1 MDRYI
6 GLDAHASSCTVAVIG
21 PSGRKLQHQVLETS
35 AKVLIS
41 FIRTIPKNRRLIL
54 EEGTHSGW
62 LYEVLSPHVQE
73 LVAVGVRRSRGPK
86 SDKGDAFALA
96 EQLRIGDIK
105 TKVYKKR
112 GEFGAL
118 GHLARAY
125 GTLVTDTVRTQNR
138 IKSLLRSRGIST
150 GGRQVYSAGGRQQWL
165 AKLPAQARCQADLL
179 YCQYD
184 ALLELRRRAEK
195 QMLAEARKHP
205 VYRVIKTCPGL
216 GKICTAQL
224 LPVVV
229 TPYRFAN
236 KRQFWSYCG
245 LGIVMRSSSDW
256 VRTQDGQ
263 WIKAPIQK
271 TRGLNRHFNHT
282 LKQIFKGAA
291 TTVIGRAGKDDPLY
305 QHYQQLLDGGTKP
318 NLAKLTISRQI
329 AAVVQNVLSVWRSQ
343 EVYDPKKL
351 SRKT

>member
-21 PSGRKLQHQVLETS
+21 PSGRKLQCQVLETN
-35 AKVLIS
+35 AKALIG
-41 FIRTIPKNRRLIL
+41 FIRTIPKNRRLIF
-54 EEGTHSGW
+54 EEGTHSNW
-62 LYEVLSPHVQE
+62 LYEVLCPHVQE
-73 LVAVGVRRSRGPK
+73 LVVVGVRRSRGPK
-86 SDKGDAFALA
+86 SDKGDALDLA

-112 GEFGAL
+112 GEFATL

-125 GTLVTDTVRTQNR
+125 GTLVVDTVRTQNR
-138 IKSLLRSRGIST
+138 IKSLLRSRGISVS
-150 GGRQVYSAGGRQQWL
+150 GKQVYSAGGRQQWL
-165 AKLPAQARCQADLL
+165 PKLPVQSRCQADLL

-184 ALLELRRRAEK
+184 ALLELRKRAEK
-195 QMLAEARKHP
+195 EMLTESRKHA
-205 VYRVIKTCPGL
+205 VSRVIKTCPGL
-216 GKICTAQL
+216 GNIRTAQL
-224 LPVVV
+224 MPIVV

-245 LGIVMRSSSDW
+245 LGVVMRSSSDW
-256 VRTQDGQ
+256 VRMQDGQ
-263 WIKAPIQK
+263 WAKAAIQK
-271 TRGLNRHFNHT
+271 TRGLNRNFNRP
-282 LKQIFKGAA
+282 LKHIFKGAA
-291 TTVIGRAGKDDPLY
+291 TTVIGRADPDNPLY

-329 AAVVQNVLSVWRSQ
+329 ASIVLSVWRSQ

-351 SRKT
+351 SQKT